1 MRDAAHEVRFAG
13 YEAAHGDLVSE
24 QITIEDAEEIVVLM
38 DAIQERVYQDPAQL
52 ARSPRSK
59 TRWNPSAAWPCRTEL

>member
-38 DAIQERVYQDPAQL
+38 DAIQERVYQDPA
-52 ARSPRSK
+52 
-59 TRWNPSAAWPCRTEL
+59 